1 MPNIESVAQLTFS
14 DLLAKPGVVLA
25 LPKFKAH
32 AGVPTNTGLIA
43 GVCMPDGDGPG
54 MPKIVMIDFHRGNKS
69 WCLVIE
75 HSIQKRNEY
84 RAGILP
90 EIVQYFEAEV
100 GVELPAI
107 KVIDYGTGIYPA
119 SCRFQS
125 ENPWAFRDGST
136 YKVTDKHGH
145 ERTLIANVKNGRTLI
160 TYLDE
165 SHPIAGPFDPAVV
178 FGFPEWETLTQVAAK

>member
-1 MPNIESVAQLTFS
+1 MPNIESVAKLTFS

-25 LPKFKAH
+25 LHEFKASR
-32 AGVPTNTGLIA
+32 GVPTENGLVA
-43 GVCMPDGDGPG
+43 GVCVPDGDGPG
-54 MPKIVMIDFHRGNKS
+54 MLRVVMIDYHRGNGT

-84 RAGILP
+84 RAGTLP
-90 EIVQYFEAEV
+90 EVVQYFEAEIGV
-100 GVELPAI
+100 GLPAI

-136 YKVTDKHGH
+136 YKVTDKRGH
-145 ERTLIANVKNGRTLI
+145 ERTLIADVKNGRTLI

-165 SHPIAGPFDPAVV
+165 SSPLAGPFEPAVV
-178 FGFPEWETLTQVAAK
+178 FGFSEWETLTQVAAK